1 MVNYEL
7 PLQWRQVN
15 METYLHRVGRTGR
28 FGLKGIA
35 VNLVTP
41 DEQPRIEEAALMQD
55 GDSL

>member
-41 DEQPRIEEAALMQD
+41 DEQPRIEEAALML
-55 GDSL
+55 DSL